1 MITVTAVAIGGV
13 VAPEAEAEELL
24 EQLHLEHLDL
34 LLVDEVE
41 LV

>member
-1 MITVTAVAIGGV
+1 MV
-13 VAPEAEAEELL
+13 VQQQAQELAAAEAEAEELL
-24 EQLHLEHLDL
+24 DQLHLEHLDL